1 MGFLDSLLGRNRL
14 RKPRREQ
21 YFAVVT
27 AGASLEGRSDI
38 RLTDRAGLVFNPV
51 ESSFFENLER
61 EIHDILE
68 LSEKATGTAFE
79 VVDDTYGTKWVTLRD
94 EDFEDLA
101 TTLHLVGETI
111 TEHGYGDRLLAAV
124 FGLEFDDKRAYW
136 IYNVKRGRFYPLVL
150 SAPESR
156 DNAAEMRLGAVM
168 EEEKLPV
175 ERSLE
180 SWYSLWGIPF

>member
-1 MGFLDSLLGRNRL
+1 MGFLDALLGRDKL
-14 RKPRREQ
+14 RKPTRDQ

-27 AGASLEGRSDI
+27 AGVSLQGRSDI

-51 ESSFFENLER
+51 ETSFFDKLEQ

-68 LSEKATGTAFE
+68 LSERVTGTQFE
-79 VVDDTYGTKWVTLRD
+79 VVDDTYGTKWVTLQD

-101 TTLHLVGETI
+101 ATLHLVGETI
-111 TEHGYGDRLLAAV
+111 TEHGFGDRILAAV
-124 FGLEFDDKRAYW
+124 FGLEYDDKQAYW
-136 IYNVKRGRFYPLVL
+136 IYNVKRGSFYPLVL

-168 EEEKLPV
+168 EQENLPV

>member
-1 MGFLDSLLGRNRL
+1 MGFLDALLGRNKL
-14 RKPRREQ
+14 RKPSREQ

-27 AGASLEGRSDI
+27 AGASLEERSDL

-51 ESSFFENLER
+51 ETSFFDNLEQ

-68 LSEKATGTAFE
+68 LSKRSTGAKFE
-79 VVDDTYGTKWVTLRD
+79 VLDDNYGTKWVALQD

-111 TEHGYGDRLLAAV
+111 TEHGFGDRLLAAV
-124 FGLEFDDKRAYW
+124 FGLEYDDKQAYW
-136 IYNVKRGRFYPLVL
+136 IYNVKRGSFYPLVL

-168 EEEKLPV
+168 EQENLPV

-180 SWYSLWGIPF
+180 YWYSLWGIPF